1 MKKQDRQGVRTPAG
15 LERKYAI
22 GQSFKKAQ
30 GGIQKATEDAG
41 KAKEQ
46 AQSANA
52 GLEKAEKT
60 AQEAKQNAKEAK
72 QAAAE
77 AFAAAENAANTVNG
91 ISLSV
96 ENGQTTAK
104 IVLKVG
110 DTEIPVTID
119 MQGLASILALQ
130 TAGGV
135 DINGKNITGTVELT
149 GERDEEGSCLK
160 VKLSPEGL
168 QARLLEEN
176 EAAEEVE
183 SARVELSPMMLR
195 LQGKHAGFEV
205 TRTEGQEDA
214 ETGETTGQGVTVK
227 VEDFLAGVALQLLVH
242 SGKVR
247 ISGLT
252 EPEGESDAVNKA
264 YMDREM
270 AKLRE
275 ELGLNNS

>member
-30 GGIQKATEDAG
+30 GGIEKAAEDAG
-41 KAKEQ
+41 VAKEQ
-46 AQSANA
+46 AQSANV
-52 GLEKAEKT
+52 GLEKVEKS
-60 AQEAKQNAKEAK
+60 AQEAKRLAKEASES
-72 QAAAE
+72 AAA
-77 AFAAAENAANTVNG
+77 AKSAVDG
-91 ISLSV
+91 IALTV

-110 DTEIPVTID
+110 DTEIPATID
-119 MQGLASILALQ
+119 MKGLASVLALQ

-135 DINGKNITGTVELT
+135 DINGANITGMVELT

-168 QARLLEEN
+168 QARLMEED

-183 SARVELSPMMLR
+183 SARAELSTMTLR
-195 LQGKHAGFEV
+195 LQGKYAGFEV